1 MVLFII
7 AALNKSFT
15 VPTTALVILDNM
27 IILWSIYYALSRG
40 LAEDTP
46 LQRRQSACSS
56 VVVYADKGMAELC
69 SSTPRTAETRRSSL
83 DSCGPVPPS
92 GQGTLLHPNVDSL
105 FLKQRGSFISS
116 LTHIFYSAFLSVSSF
131 LPLRGHYNPRPKESK
146 FLLEDI
152 LYVSGNVY
160 CTGVPMQCQSSMNC
174 CAQDQSKACKPHL
187 ALHSSLASG
196 SRSLLVT
203 VPDDML
209 DRTALFPLAVDEGP
223 KAFQY
228 VFASRATPLHHEQCT
243 VPHTLRDF
251 CTFLL
256 FAPSEQRVRA
266 VVRDTVRD
274 ADWLLLLGALLQKE
288 SFDVCGGAL
297 GKFASAQHCFFA
309 FAKQLLSDEAGVLV

>member
-116 LTHIFYSAFLSVSSF
+116 LTHIFYSAFLSESSF
-131 LPLRGHYNPRPKESK
+131 LTLRDTTIRGPR
-146 FLLEDI
+146 
-152 LYVSGNVY
+152 VY
-160 CTGVPMQCQSSMNC
+160 LCNARAVRI
-174 CAQDQSKACKPHL
+174 AVHKIRAKACKPHL

-228 VFASRATPLHHEQCT
+228 VS
-243 VPHTLRDF
+243 
-251 CTFLL
+251 
-256 FAPSEQRVRA
+256 
-266 VVRDTVRD
+266 
-274 ADWLLLLGALLQKE
+274 LLLIIRLTGFYFWERYYKKKALMFAVALLASLLALSYSVMKLVYW
-288 SFDVCGGAL
+288 FDGI
-297 GKFASAQHCFFA
+297 SAGLNCENVKCMHKPMC
-309 FAKQLLSDEAGVLV
+309 STAGPTR